1 MLMRVIRSLYNV
13 TYTTLLHVALE
24 MIVLIKCLFCWSQ
37 MYLSFVFSYVIQI
50 DRGDGKI
57 VTWTFKGQLM
67 GFEWKYIGVC
77 VDKSTGETTTAIKQS
92 KGGAIEHSMRDL
104 FQRLAARNAL

>member
-1 MLMRVIRSLYNV
+1 MDKFGNFLKSAED
-13 TYTTLLHVALE
+13 VANALGT
-24 MIVLIKCLFCWSQ
+24 SG
-37 MYLSFVFSYVIQI
+37 SGQI

-104 FQRLAARNAL
+104 FQRLAARKAL